1 MTAFADE
8 HGTPAQRFYNV
19 LCIAY
24 GADPKLFADVVEKGY
39 LPKNRAE
46 GCEDEYEQADKA
58 FKRLIAPRVDRKLA
72 RKVHNTSWLS
82 DPSTQAPQR
91 TGSKGTGQAK

>member
-19 LCIAY
+19 LCIGY
-24 GADPKLFADVVEKGY
+24 GADPELFADVVEKGY

-46 GCEDEYEQADKA
+46 GCEDEYKQAAKA
-58 FKRLIAPRVDRKLA
+58 FKRLIAPHVDRKLA
-72 RKVHNTSWLS
+72 RKVHDKSWLP
-82 DPSTQAPQR
+82 DPSAQPLQP